1 LIPILK
7 EDIFFTWLASTKL
20 LNLAHEV
27 QFLFC
32 TISFRGFCETR
43 QKVEELKA
51 MREAYTNEL
60 QRLKANF
67 LFLFFCFVKYEYCT
81 FLSDVSSPIQMALMP
96 SVSILPSDPNK
107 SASAIL
113 VFAEP
118 NIPKNI

>member
-1 LIPILK
+1 M
-7 EDIFFTWLASTKL
+7 A
-20 LNLAHEV
+20 NEV

-67 LFLFFCFVKYEYCT
+67 LFLFFDFVKYEYCT
-81 FLSDVSSPIQMALMP
+81 FLSDVSSP
-96 SVSILPSDPNK
+96 LPSDPDK

-118 NIPKNI
+118 NMKYPPKIYKRRIANELKTYYDVFTFHALTVCLK